1 MKTYFKK
8 LYEDSNEL
16 DWMDIR
22 DSISYNKLTKIIK
35 GFPEYAKRFDP
46 ELKLFYK
53 DNYKSPILDE
63 LEREK
68 IYIDDNYVFR
78 LYRHEFKYNDNI
90 VKNIRDFENIFFNS
104 LFEYFMESIRNAID
118 HSKFKRVG
126 GERLRDL
133 VNEYI
138 TENLIENITVYF
150 LNKDK
155 KSGDY
160 ILCMFHESHIYTM
173 ACYYSTTNNDNS
185 FNIKDGDPVSKE
197 HLIEYGKQQCRFYDN
212 NITMY
217 SGYFDDL

>member
-1 MKTYFKK
+1 MRTYFKK
-8 LYEDSNEL
+8 LNEQSNDF
-16 DWMDIR
+16 DWVDIA
-22 DSISYNKLTKIIK
+22 DAISDNDLTKIIK
-35 GFPEYAKRFDP
+35 GFPEYAKRFDT

-53 DNYKSPILDE
+53 DNYKSPILDK

-68 IYIDDNYVFR
+68 IYIDD
-78 LYRHEFKYNDNI
+78 RHEFKYNDNI
-90 VKNIRDFENIFFNS
+90 VKNIRDFKNIFFNS

-118 HSKFKRVG
+118 YSKFKGVDD
-126 GERLRDL
+126 ERLDDL
-133 VNEYI
+133 INEYI

-185 FNIKDGDPVSKE
+185 FNIKDGDPVSKD
-197 HLIEYGKQQCRFYDN
+197 HLIEYGKELCHTRKDGRLFY
-212 NITMY
+212 ISMY
-217 SGYFDDL
+217 SGYFDNL